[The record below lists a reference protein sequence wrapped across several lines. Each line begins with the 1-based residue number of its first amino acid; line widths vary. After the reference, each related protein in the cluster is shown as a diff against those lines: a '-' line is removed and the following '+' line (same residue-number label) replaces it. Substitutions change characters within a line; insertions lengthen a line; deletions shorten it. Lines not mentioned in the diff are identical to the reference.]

1 VDDVPDPVAVVRV
14 RVRGLVQGVGFRW
27 WAREQLSRLGLTGS
41 AANLADG
48 SVEIV
53 ARGDPGAIAALVA
66 AVRGP
71 DTPGWVDAVEVVRDG
86 RA

>member
-1 VDDVPDPVAVVRV
+1 MPDPVAVVRV

-27 WAREQLSRLGLTGS
+27 WVREQLSRLGLTGS
-41 AANLADG
+41 AANLEDG

-53 ARGDPGAIAALVA
+53 VRGDPGAVAALVA